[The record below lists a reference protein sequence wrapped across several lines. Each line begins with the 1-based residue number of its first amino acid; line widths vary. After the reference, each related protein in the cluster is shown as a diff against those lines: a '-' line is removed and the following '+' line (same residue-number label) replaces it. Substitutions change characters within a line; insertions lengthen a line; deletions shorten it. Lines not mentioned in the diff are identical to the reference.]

1 LTLVRAQSTAPSS
14 NRHQTR
20 TSRRDLISSISRS
33 RPHINAIHIPPS
45 FTSPSLAS
53 LSSILT
59 QPVSVSLSSTYTQLN
74 FTSLSH
80 HSHDSRLPAL
90 SDHQPLHHITPSSTF
105 TIHTSHELKSP
116 NMSQFYM
123 NPAHQAA
130 FNTHAFAGPAHP
142 HHASRSRRS
151 QRYGT
156 TQGSSKPVKTPRI
169 HKESGEHAQSS
180 TFRNAYEAA
189 RSFDLE
195 DDEAFCPWHLLTEDD
210 VCTSAHVNAASGL
223 QTNLAQLHYI
233 HSSSSDRSSSSS
245 SGSPESSP
253 MQPQLQ
259 PTPAFSL
266 PGSAHN
272 SMAAVFQQGSASHL
286 KVHQPLAQRARAIPI
301 IDPTSRNTSPPT
313 SISPA
318 RQVQKSSYLASRR
331 W

>member
-1 LTLVRAQSTAPSS
+1 MGTVGWIPCPISIPPPRGS
-14 NRHQTR
+14 NIDLPLAHHHPPRHSHHQT
-20 TSRRDLISSISRS
+20 TFT
-33 RPHINAIHIPPS
+33 PPS
-45 FTSPSLAS
+45 L
-53 LSSILT
+53 L
-59 QPVSVSLSSTYTQLN
+59 SLSSTHIQPVFCLPLHDLHATQLYL
-74 FTSLSH
+74 FVALLSRSTAPCIVRSSATTRH
-80 HSHDSRLPAL
+80 NPQAQPPQLHPSHDSYTEPY
-90 SDHQPLHHITPSSTF
+90 
-105 TIHTSHELKSP
+105 

-210 VCTSAHVNAASGL
+210 VCTSAHVNSASEI
-223 QTNLAQLHYI
+223 QANPAQLHYI

-318 RQVQKSSYLASRR
+318 RQVQKSSHLAGRR